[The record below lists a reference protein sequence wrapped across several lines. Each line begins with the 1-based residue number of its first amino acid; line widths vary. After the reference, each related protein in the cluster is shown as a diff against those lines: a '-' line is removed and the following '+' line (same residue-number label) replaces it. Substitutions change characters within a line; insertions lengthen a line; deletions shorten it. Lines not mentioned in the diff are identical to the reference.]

1 MSNDFIRAERPEKR
15 RRRRHRYSESVK
27 PASQA
32 SYIAA
37 IVSGVSI
44 LYTLFIMVYSVVEA
58 GEIGNV
64 FGGVAFLC
72 MLASIGFFLFCT
84 VLCIVFVEG
93 FFHLV
98 IDDNFTLTLTIIQMF
113 GHFFHSNYCFC
124 FKTILLMNLIKR

>member
-64 FGGVAFLC
+64 FGGVAFLF
-72 MLASIGFFLFCT
+72 MLASIVSLYVGGREFRDKSRSQISRLVGLCVPVAS
-84 VLCIVFVEG
+84 VLIWIAIYG
-93 FFHLV
+93 IGLV
-98 IDDNFTLTLTIIQMF
+98 VN
-113 GHFFHSNYCFC
+113 
-124 FKTILLMNLIKR
+124 